1 MTSTSPLRSLIRIER
16 IALRGPGALILTG
29 PSSCGK
35 GEVASALCDVLS
47 IDPSHHLSMGVIL
60 RASIERARSDPSFA
74 AMLEERHSL
83 SANASVFDC
92 VDTTHE
98 LSQKVKR
105 HRIDFE
111 KFLGQAPSGFISD
124 EVSKPAFVSQ
134 LDWLAYCTARG
145 LLIPDRWTQELIGAE
160 IDRAL
165 TDDAARHEMP
175 IILDGY
181 PRTVAAARHLLA
193 FLESHDVPV
202 LKVLHLSI
210 SRAEMLQRAG
220 RRQRSNDDAEA
231 LRRRFEFY
239 VENVQP
245 SVDYLKMELGGDR
258 IALIEAHQPAYQLVE
273 GQRVFDLDQS
283 IENVAATALCAL
295 GVPAVIVRDL
305 LEGRRVALGTEAG

>member
-1 MTSTSPLRSLIRIER
+1 MSSTSPPRSLMRVER
-16 IALRGPGALILTG
+16 IALRGPGAVILTG

-35 GEVASALCDVLS
+35 GEVANALCDVLS
-47 IDPSHHLSMGVIL
+47 IDPSRHLSMGVIL
-60 RASIERARSDPSFA
+60 RSSVERARSDPSFA
-74 AMLEERHSL
+74 ALLEERHSL

-92 VDTTHE
+92 LDTTDE

-105 HRIDFE
+105 HRVDLD
-111 KFLGQAPSGFISD
+111 KFLGQAPSRFISD
-124 EVSKPAFVSQ
+124 EVSEPAFVSQ

-165 TDDAARHEMP
+165 TRDPAHREMP

-181 PRTVAAARHLLA
+181 PRTVVAARHLLA
-193 FLESHDVPV
+193 FLESQDVPV

-220 RRQRSNDDAEA
+220 RRQRADDDAEA
-231 LRRRFEFY
+231 LRSRFEFY
-239 VENVQP
+239 VESVQP
-245 SVDYLKMELGGDR
+245 SVDYLKTQLGGDR
-258 IALIEAHQPAYQLVE
+258 IALIDAHQPAFRLVE

-283 IENVAATALCAL
+283 IENVAATALRAL

-305 LEGRRVALGTEAG
+305 LEGRRVAPESITR